1 MKIIELILDE
11 AQEKELEVQ
20 RLTEKRDLYQQG
32 TQAYADA
39 NNELLAYQDEIGRQ
53 QVENEKSLAQA
64 KMAAVQG
71 ALGNIASI
79 VGENSKFGKAIAI
92 TQAIIDT
99 YAGASKALAQG
110 GIFGFIGA
118 AAVIASGLANVK
130 TITSQKPPKPPSF
143 AKGGAGR
150 GASTP
155 TPAPVSTPP
164 QVNTV
169 GASGINQLAG
179 AIGEQAQQPV
189 KAYVV
194 SGDVS
199 TAQQLDR
206 KIVQGATI
214 GSTGKTGEEIIDS
227 LF

>member
-1 MKIIELILDE
+1 MDNELLRLQATKDIL

-118 AAVIASGLANVK
+118 AAVIAS
-130 TITSQKPPKPPSF
+130 
-143 AKGGAGR
+143 
-150 GASTP
+150 
-155 TPAPVSTPP
+155 
-164 QVNTV
+164 
-169 GASGINQLAG
+169 
-179 AIGEQAQQPV
+179 
-189 KAYVV
+189 
-194 SGDVS
+194 
-199 TAQQLDR
+199 DR
-206 KIVQGATI
+206 DWET
-214 GSTGKTGEEIIDS
+214 
-227 LF
+227 